1 MALARRSS
9 TRGAESFIWPGFVDA
24 LATLL
29 MVIIFVLMVF
39 FLIQINLTLRVS
51 GQNQTLSQ
59 LRAELA
65 ELGDLL
71 NLERQAND
79 ELTLGYQ
86 QLTLALDDSK
96 TAITGLEA
104 NIAALEGNL
113 AAVTTEKLSLE
124 GNLAAVNTEKLSLEE
139 ALLAVTSRADLAE
152 AARDQAVDE
161 NTSLEE
167 ALKAALGRADQAEND
182 HSIALEEIDQQ
193 KVILAALEER
203 LKQIQAE
210 RDREAT
216 ARLTAEEEV
225 NASKRDVLAL
235 NQSLQALK
243 QRLGELQALLD
254 DKEEEARKAKE
265 VSVNLTRQLNNAL
278 TSKVLELQR
287 FRSEFF
293 GRLREVLQDRSDVK
307 IVGDRFV
314 FQSEVLFDAGS
325 ADIGASGEEQ
335 LMQLSIAL
343 LEIADTIPTDI
354 DWVLQ
359 IEGHTDSVPIKTAR
373 FNDNWDL
380 STERA
385 LSVVRYLALAG
396 IDPDRLSAAGY
407 GEYQPLDQ
415 ADTPEARARNRRIE
429 VKITQR

>member
-51 GQNQTLSQ
+51 GQDQTLSQ

-104 NIAALEGNL
+104 NIATLESNL
-113 AAVTTEKLSLE
+113 ASVT
-124 GNLAAVNTEKLSLEE
+124 TEKLSLEE
-139 ALLAVTSRADLAE
+139 ALIAVTSRADLAE
-152 AARDQAVDE
+152 AARDEAADK
-161 NTSLEE
+161 NISLEE
-167 ALKAALGRADQAEND
+167 ALKAALGRADQAETD
-182 HSIALEEIDQQ
+182 HTLALEEIDQQ
-193 KVILAALEER
+193 KLMLAALEER

-210 RDREAT
+210 RDREKT
-216 ARLTAEEEV
+216 ARLSAEEEV

-325 ADIGASGEEQ
+325 ADIGSTGEEQ
-335 LMQLSIAL
+335 LMQLSLAL

-429 VKITQR
+429 VKLTQR

>member
-51 GQNQTLSQ
+51 GQDQTLSQ

-124 GNLAAVNTEKLSLEE
+124 E

-152 AARDQAVDE
+152 AARDQAFDE

-167 ALKAALGRADQAEND
+167 ALKAAMGRADQAETD
-182 HSIALEEIDQQ
+182 YSLALEEIDQQ
-193 KVILAALEER
+193 KLILAALEER

-396 IDPDRLSAAGY
+396 IDPDRLAAAGY

>member
-51 GQNQTLSQ
+51 GQDQTLSQ

-113 AAVTTEKLSLE
+113 AAVTTEKI
-124 GNLAAVNTEKLSLEE
+124 SLEE

-167 ALKAALGRADQAEND
+167 ALKAALGRADQAETD
-182 HSIALEEIDQQ
+182 HSLALEEIDQQ
-193 KVILAALEER
+193 KLVLAALEER

-415 ADTPEARARNRRIE
+415 ADTLEAHARNRRIE

>member
-1 MALARRSS
+1 
-9 TRGAESFIWPGFVDA
+9 
-24 LATLL
+24 
-29 MVIIFVLMVF
+29 
-39 FLIQINLTLRVS
+39 
-51 GQNQTLSQ
+51 
-59 LRAELA
+59 
-65 ELGDLL
+65 
-71 NLERQAND
+71 
-79 ELTLGYQ
+79 
-86 QLTLALDDSK
+86 
-96 TAITGLEA
+96 
-104 NIAALEGNL
+104 
-113 AAVTTEKLSLE
+113 
-124 GNLAAVNTEKLSLEE
+124 
-139 ALLAVTSRADLAE
+139 
-152 AARDQAVDE
+152 
-161 NTSLEE
+161 
-167 ALKAALGRADQAEND
+167 
-182 HSIALEEIDQQ
+182 
-193 KVILAALEER
+193 
-203 LKQIQAE
+203 
-210 RDREAT
+210 
-216 ARLTAEEEV
+216 
-225 NASKRDVLAL
+225 
-235 NQSLQALK
+235 
-243 QRLGELQALLD
+243 
-254 DKEEEARKAKE
+254 
-265 VSVNLTRQLNNAL
+265 
-278 TSKVLELQR
+278 LELQR

>member
-51 GQNQTLSQ
+51 GQDQTLSQ

-113 AAVTTEKLSLE
+113 AAVTTEKI
-124 GNLAAVNTEKLSLEE
+124 SLEE

-167 ALKAALGRADQAEND
+167 ALKAALGRADQAETD
-182 HSIALEEIDQQ
+182 YSLALEEIDQQ
-193 KVILAALEER
+193 KLILAALEER

>member
-124 GNLAAVNTEKLSLEE
+124 E

-167 ALKAALGRADQAEND
+167 ALKAALGRADQAETD
-182 HSIALEEIDQQ
+182 HSLALEEIDQQ
-193 KVILAALEER
+193 KLILAALEER

>member
-51 GQNQTLSQ
+51 GQDQTLSQ

-104 NIAALEGNL
+104 NIATLESNL
-113 AAVTTEKLSLE
+113 ASVT
-124 GNLAAVNTEKLSLEE
+124 TEKLSLEE
-139 ALLAVTSRADLAE
+139 ALIAVTSRADVAE
-152 AARDQAVDE
+152 AARDEAADK
-161 NTSLEE
+161 NISLEE
-167 ALKAALGRADQAEND
+167 ALKAALGRADQAETD
-182 HSIALEEIDQQ
+182 HTLALEEIDQQ
-193 KVILAALEER
+193 KLMLAALEER

-210 RDREAT
+210 RDREQT
-216 ARLTAEEEV
+216 ARLSAEEEV

-325 ADIGASGEEQ
+325 ADIGSTGEEQ
-335 LMQLSIAL
+335 LMQLSLAL

-429 VKITQR
+429 VKLTQR

>member
-51 GQNQTLSQ
+51 GQDQTLSQ

-104 NIAALEGNL
+104 NIATLESNL
-113 AAVTTEKLSLE
+113 ASVT
-124 GNLAAVNTEKLSLEE
+124 TEKLSLEE
-139 ALLAVTSRADLAE
+139 ALIAVTSRADLAE
-152 AARDQAVDE
+152 AARDEAADK
-161 NTSLEE
+161 NISLEE
-167 ALKAALGRADQAEND
+167 ALKAALGRADQAETD
-182 HSIALEEIDQQ
+182 HTLALEEIDQQ
-193 KVILAALEER
+193 KLMLAALEER
-203 LKQIQAE
+203 LKQIQSE
-210 RDREAT
+210 RDREQT
-216 ARLTAEEEV
+216 ARLSAEEEV

-325 ADIGASGEEQ
+325 ADIGSTGEEQ
-335 LMQLSIAL
+335 LMQLSLAL

-429 VKITQR
+429 VKLTQR

>member
-51 GQNQTLSQ
+51 GQDQTLSQ

-113 AAVTTEKLSLE
+113 AAVTTEKI
-124 GNLAAVNTEKLSLEE
+124 SLEE

-152 AARDQAVDE
+152 AARDQAFDE

-167 ALKAALGRADQAEND
+167 ALKAALGRADQAETD
-182 HSIALEEIDQQ
+182 HSLALEEIDQQ

>member
-51 GQNQTLSQ
+51 GQDQTLSQ

-124 GNLAAVNTEKLSLEE
+124 E

-152 AARDQAVDE
+152 AARNQAVDE

-167 ALKAALGRADQAEND
+167 ALKAALGRADQAETD
-182 HSIALEEIDQQ
+182 HSLALEEIDQQ
-193 KVILAALEER
+193 KLILAALEER

-216 ARLTAEEEV
+216 ARLTAEEE
-225 NASKRDVLAL
+225 D
-235 NQSLQALK
+235 
-243 QRLGELQALLD
+243 
-254 DKEEEARKAKE
+254 RK
-265 VSVNLTRQLNNAL
+265 
-278 TSKVLELQR
+278 
-287 FRSEFF
+287 
-293 GRLREVLQDRSDVK
+293 
-307 IVGDRFV
+307 
-314 FQSEVLFDAGS
+314 
-325 ADIGASGEEQ
+325 
-335 LMQLSIAL
+335 
-343 LEIADTIPTDI
+343 
-354 DWVLQ
+354 
-359 IEGHTDSVPIKTAR
+359 
-373 FNDNWDL
+373 
-380 STERA
+380 
-385 LSVVRYLALAG
+385 SVV
-396 IDPDRLSAAGY
+396 
-407 GEYQPLDQ
+407 
-415 ADTPEARARNRRIE
+415 
-429 VKITQR
+429 

>member
-51 GQNQTLSQ
+51 GQDQTLSQ

-104 NIAALEGNL
+104 NIAALDGNL
-113 AAVTTEKLSLE
+113 AAVT
-124 GNLAAVNTEKLSLEE
+124 TEKLSLEE

-182 HSIALEEIDQQ
+182 HSLALEEIDQQ
-193 KVILAALEER
+193 KLVLAALEER

>member
-51 GQNQTLSQ
+51 GQDQTLSQ

-86 QLTLALDDSK
+86 QLTLALNDSK

-113 AAVTTEKLSLE
+113 AAVTTEKI
-124 GNLAAVNTEKLSLEE
+124 SLEE

>member
-51 GQNQTLSQ
+51 GQDQTLSQ

-124 GNLAAVNTEKLSLEE
+124 E

-167 ALKAALGRADQAEND
+167 ALKAALGRADQAETD
-182 HSIALEEIDQQ
+182 HSLALEEIDQQ
-193 KVILAALEER
+193 KLVLAALEER

>member
-1 MALARRSS
+1 
-9 TRGAESFIWPGFVDA
+9 

-51 GQNQTLSQ
+51 GQDQTLSQ

-104 NIAALEGNL
+104 NIATLESNL
-113 AAVTTEKLSLE
+113 ASVT
-124 GNLAAVNTEKLSLEE
+124 TEKLSLEE
-139 ALLAVTSRADLAE
+139 ALIAVTSRADVAE
-152 AARDQAVDE
+152 AARDEAAE
-161 NTSLEE
+161 KNISLEE
-167 ALKAALGRADQAEND
+167 ALKAALGRADQAETD
-182 HSIALEEIDQQ
+182 HTLALEEIDQQ
-193 KVILAALEER
+193 KLMLAALEER

-210 RDREAT
+210 RDREQT
-216 ARLTAEEEV
+216 ARLSAEEEV

-325 ADIGASGEEQ
+325 ADIGSTGEEQ
-335 LMQLSIAL
+335 LMQLSLAL

-429 VKITQR
+429 VKLTQR

>member
-51 GQNQTLSQ
+51 GQDQTLSQ

-124 GNLAAVNTEKLSLEE
+124 E
-139 ALLAVTSRADLAE
+139 ALLAVTSRVDLAE

-167 ALKAALGRADQAEND
+167 ALKAALGRADQAETD
-182 HSIALEEIDQQ
+182 HSLALEEIDQQ
-193 KVILAALEER
+193 KLVLAALEER

>member
-39 FLIQINLTLRVS
+39 FLIQINLTFRVS
-51 GQNQTLSQ
+51 GQDQTLSQ

-124 GNLAAVNTEKLSLEE
+124 E

-182 HSIALEEIDQQ
+182 HSLALEEIDQQ
-193 KVILAALEER
+193 KLVLAALEER

>member
-51 GQNQTLSQ
+51 GQDQTLSQ

-104 NIAALEGNL
+104 NIATLESNL
-113 AAVTTEKLSLE
+113 ASVT
-124 GNLAAVNTEKLSLEE
+124 TEKLSLEE
-139 ALLAVTSRADLAE
+139 ALIAVTSRADLAE
-152 AARDQAVDE
+152 AARDEAADK
-161 NTSLEE
+161 NISLEE
-167 ALKAALGRADQAEND
+167 ALKAALGRADQAETD
-182 HSIALEEIDQQ
+182 HTLALEEIDQQ
-193 KVILAALEER
+193 KLMLAALEER

-210 RDREAT
+210 RDREQT
-216 ARLTAEEEV
+216 ARLSAEEEV

-325 ADIGASGEEQ
+325 ADIGSTGEEQ
-335 LMQLSIAL
+335 LMQLSLAL

-407 GEYQPLDQ
+407 GEFQPLDQ

-429 VKITQR
+429 VKLTQR

>member
-124 GNLAAVNTEKLSLEE
+124 E

-167 ALKAALGRADQAEND
+167 ALKAALGRADQAETD
-182 HSIALEEIDQQ
+182 HSLALEEIDQQ
-193 KVILAALEER
+193 KLVLAALEER

-325 ADIGASGEEQ
+325 ADIGAFGEEQ

>member
-51 GQNQTLSQ
+51 GQDQTLSQ

-124 GNLAAVNTEKLSLEE
+124 E

-182 HSIALEEIDQQ
+182 HSLALEEIDQQ
-193 KVILAALEER
+193 KLVLAALEER

>member
-51 GQNQTLSQ
+51 GQDQTLSQ

-124 GNLAAVNTEKLSLEE
+124 E
-139 ALLAVTSRADLAE
+139 ALIAVTSRADLAG

-167 ALKAALGRADQAEND
+167 ALKAALGRADQAETD
-182 HSIALEEIDQQ
+182 YSLALEEIDQQ
-193 KVILAALEER
+193 KLILAALEER

-343 LEIADTIPTDI
+343 LEISDTIPTDI

>member
-39 FLIQINLTLRVS
+39 FLIQINLTFRVS
-51 GQNQTLSQ
+51 GQDQTLSQ

-96 TAITGLEA
+96 TAITGLDA

-124 GNLAAVNTEKLSLEE
+124 E
-139 ALLAVTSRADLAE
+139 ALLALTSRADLAE

-182 HSIALEEIDQQ
+182 HSLALEEIDQQ
-193 KVILAALEER
+193 KLVLAALEER

>member
-51 GQNQTLSQ
+51 GQDQTLSQ

-113 AAVTTEKLSLE
+113 AAVT
-124 GNLAAVNTEKLSLEE
+124 TEKLSLEE

>member
-51 GQNQTLSQ
+51 GQDQTLSQ

-124 GNLAAVNTEKLSLEE
+124 E
-139 ALLAVTSRADLAE
+139 ALLALTSRADLAE

-182 HSIALEEIDQQ
+182 HSLALEEIDQQ
-193 KVILAALEER
+193 KLVLAALEER

>member
-51 GQNQTLSQ
+51 GQDQTLSQ

-124 GNLAAVNTEKLSLEE
+124 E

-161 NTSLEE
+161 NASLEE
-167 ALKAALGRADQAEND
+167 ALKAALGRADQAETD
-182 HSIALEEIDQQ
+182 HSLALEEIDQQ
-193 KVILAALEER
+193 KLILAALEER

>member
-51 GQNQTLSQ
+51 GQDQTLSQ

-113 AAVTTEKLSLE
+113 AAVKTER
-124 GNLAAVNTEKLSLEE
+124 LSLEE

-167 ALKAALGRADQAEND
+167 ALKAALGRADQAETD
-182 HSIALEEIDQQ
+182 HSLALEEIDQQ
-193 KVILAALEER
+193 KLVLAALEER

>member
-51 GQNQTLSQ
+51 GQDQTLSQ

-104 NIAALEGNL
+104 NIATLESNL
-113 AAVTTEKLSLE
+113 ASVT
-124 GNLAAVNTEKLSLEE
+124 TEKLSLEE
-139 ALLAVTSRADLAE
+139 ALIAVTSRADLAE
-152 AARDQAVDE
+152 VARDEAAE
-161 NTSLEE
+161 KNISLEE
-167 ALKAALGRADQAEND
+167 ALKAALGRADQAETD
-182 HSIALEEIDQQ
+182 HTLALEEIDQQ
-193 KVILAALEER
+193 KLMLAALEER

-210 RDREAT
+210 RDREQT
-216 ARLTAEEEV
+216 ARLSAEEEV

-325 ADIGASGEEQ
+325 ADIGSTGEEQ
-335 LMQLSIAL
+335 LMQLSLAL

-407 GEYQPLDQ
+407 GEFQPLDQ

-429 VKITQR
+429 VKLTQR

>member
-9 TRGAESFIWPGFVDA
+9 IRGAESFIWPGFVDA

-51 GQNQTLSQ
+51 GQDQTLSQ

-124 GNLAAVNTEKLSLEE
+124 E
-139 ALLAVTSRADLAE
+139 ALLTVTSRADLAE

-167 ALKAALGRADQAEND
+167 ALKAALGRADQAETD
-182 HSIALEEIDQQ
+182 HSLALEEIDQQ
-193 KVILAALEER
+193 KLVLAALEER

-216 ARLTAEEEV
+216 AKLTAEEEV

>member
-51 GQNQTLSQ
+51 GQDQTLSK

-79 ELTLGYQ
+79 ELTLGYE

-96 TAITGLEA
+96 TTITGLEA
-104 NIAALEGNL
+104 NIATLESNL
-113 AAVTTEKLSLE
+113 ASVT
-124 GNLAAVNTEKLSLEE
+124 TEKLSLEE
-139 ALLAVTSRADLAE
+139 ALIAVTSRADLAE
-152 AARDQAVDE
+152 AARDEAADK
-161 NTSLEE
+161 NISLEE
-167 ALKAALGRADQAEND
+167 ALKAALGRADQAETD
-182 HSIALEEIDQQ
+182 HTLALEEIDQQ
-193 KVILAALEER
+193 KLMLAALEER

-210 RDREAT
+210 RDREQT
-216 ARLTAEEEV
+216 ARLSAEEEV

-325 ADIGASGEEQ
+325 ADIGSTGEEQ
-335 LMQLSIAL
+335 LMQLSLAL

-429 VKITQR
+429 VKLTQR

>member
-51 GQNQTLSQ
+51 GQDQTLSQ

-104 NIAALEGNL
+104 NIATLESNL
-113 AAVTTEKLSLE
+113 ASVT
-124 GNLAAVNTEKLSLEE
+124 TEKLSLEE
-139 ALLAVTSRADLAE
+139 ALIAVTSRADLAE
-152 AARDQAVDE
+152 AARDEAADK
-161 NTSLEE
+161 NISLEE
-167 ALKAALGRADQAEND
+167 ALKAALGRADQAETD
-182 HSIALEEIDQQ
+182 HTLALEEIDQQ
-193 KVILAALEER
+193 KLMLAALEER

-210 RDREAT
+210 RDREQT
-216 ARLTAEEEV
+216 ARLSAEEEV

-325 ADIGASGEEQ
+325 ADIGSTGEEQ
-335 LMQLSIAL
+335 LMQLSLAL

-429 VKITQR
+429 VKLTQR